1 LDDAGAGLH
10 TPASVGVAPRS
21 VVPCC
26 SRHSFCGFSAQEPGT
41 EEEISSFACER
52 FKTTFPLFAKVDV
65 NGPKEA
71 PLYTYLKAQKGGWVG
86 RDIGW
91 NFAKFL
97 VRTAVTR
104 TAGLSCW
111 VS

>member
-1 LDDAGAGLH
+1 
-10 TPASVGVAPRS
+10 
-21 VVPCC
+21 
-26 SRHSFCGFSAQEPGT
+26 
-41 EEEISSFACER
+41 
-52 FKTTFPLFAKVDV
+52 V

-97 VRTAVTR
+97 VRAAVTR
-104 TAGLSCW
+104 TAVLSW
-111 VS
+111 VPGTRVEQGWWLAGRLARHFTTHV